1 MSSASKE
8 TAQPDATLIENIL
21 EQIPTP
27 VMAVNLDMQVIYMNA
42 AGRNFLGR
50 DKGAILGNCCA
61 DLFMSEHCRT
71 DECRIRKAI
80 ETGESYWARNTVKK
94 DGKPI
99 PIELCAV
106 PLKDETG
113 KVIGGL
119 EYIIDIT
126 ERVRDEER
134 IREQSQTIRAIST
147 PAIKLWDGMVILP
160 VVGVVDSM
168 RAQQMMDVMLAKIV
182 ETAARVIILDIQ
194 GVAAL
199 DTAVANHLMKISRA
213 THLMGCQCIISGIS
227 PAVAQTIVHLG
238 IDMSAIHTN
247 STLSDAL
254 AEAFR
259 IMDVEVVKT
268 DHRERTRP

>member
-1 MSSASKE
+1 MELVMEKTTGPD
-8 TAQPDATLIENIL
+8 TALIEKIL

-27 VMAVNLDMQVIYMNA
+27 VMAVDLEMRIIYINA
-42 AGRNFLGR
+42 AGRDFLG
-50 DKGAILGNCCA
+50 KPANTILGVSCA
-61 DLFMSEHCRT
+61 DLFNSAHCHT
-71 DECRIRKAI
+71 GECRIRKAI
-80 ETGESYWARNTVKK
+80 DTGETYWTRNEVKK
-94 DGKPI
+94 NGQSV

-106 PLKDETG
+106 PLKDGNG
-113 KVIGGL
+113 KIIGGL
-119 EYIIDIT
+119 EYILDIT

-147 PAIKLWDGMVILP
+147 PAIKLWEGVVILP

-168 RAQQMMDVMLAKIV
+168 RAQQMMDIMLAKIV
-182 ETAARVIILDIQ
+182 ETSARVIILDIQ

-199 DTAVANHLMKISRA
+199 DTAVANHLMKITKA
-213 THLMGCQCIISGIS
+213 THLMGCHCIISGIS

-247 STLSDAL
+247 STLGDAL

-259 IMDVEVVKT
+259 VLGLEVSKGA
-268 DHRERTRP
+268 RQERSR

>member
-1 MSSASKE
+1 MALTSKDVSGTDGALME
-8 TAQPDATLIENIL
+8 SIL

-42 AGRNFLGR
+42 AGRAFLG
-50 DKGAILGNCCA
+50 KEPGAILGCPCA
-61 DLFMSEHCRT
+61 DLFRTPHCNT
-71 DECRIRKAI
+71 DNCRIRRAI
-80 ETGESYWARNTVKK
+80 ETGETYWTRNEAKK
-94 DGKPI
+94 DGKTV

-106 PLKDETG
+106 PLKDADG
-113 KVIGGL
+113 KIIGGL
-119 EYIIDIT
+119 EYILDIT

-134 IREQSQTIRAIST
+134 IREQSETIRTIST
-147 PAIKLWDGMVILP
+147 PAIKLWEGMVILP

-168 RAQQMMDVMLAKIV
+168 RAQQMMDTMLAKIV
-182 ETAARVIILDIQ
+182 ETSARVIILDIQ

-199 DTAVANHLMKISRA
+199 DTAVANHLIKITKA

-238 IDMSAIHTN
+238 IDMSLIHTN

-259 IMDVEVVKT
+259 IVGLDVCKSAQ
-268 DHRERTRP
+268 RERSR

>member
-1 MSSASKE
+1 MALTKKE
-8 TAQPDATLIENIL
+8 TSKPDVVLIENIL

-27 VMAVNLDMQVIYMNA
+27 VMAVDLDMRVIYMNA
-42 AGRNFLGR
+42 AGRDFLG
-50 DKGAILGNCCA
+50 KAESAILGCPCA
-61 DLFMSEHCRT
+61 DLFNSLHCH
-71 DECRIRKAI
+71 DGECRIRKAI
-80 ETGESYWARNTVKK
+80 DTGETYWTRNEVKK
-94 DGKPI
+94 DGKPV

-106 PLKDETG
+106 PLKDGDG

-119 EYIIDIT
+119 EYILDIT

-134 IREQSQTIRAIST
+134 IREQSETIRTIST
-147 PAIKLWDGMVILP
+147 PAIKLWEGMVILP

-168 RAQQMMDVMLAKIV
+168 RAQQMMDSMLAKIV
-182 ETAARVIILDIQ
+182 ETSARVIILDIQ

-199 DTAVANHLMKISRA
+199 DTAVANHLIKITKA

-227 PAVAQTIVHLG
+227 PAVAQTVVHLG
-238 IDMSAIHTN
+238 IDMSSIHTN

-259 IMDVEVVKT
+259 IMGLEVIKGA
-268 DHRERTRP
+268 RQERSR